1 MWSALWVRRR
11 LHVWALWV
19 RRRLPLTHLSP
30 PRWKGMGTGRGH
42 DDATAALPA
51 VGSSAGA
58 GAGMG
63 ACCLEYQGVGVLFV
77 RFSPPLLL

>member
-1 MWSALWVRRR
+1 
-11 LHVWALWV
+11 
-19 RRRLPLTHLSP
+19 
-30 PRWKGMGTGRGH
+30 MGTGRGH